1 MSNILILIMLPLIS
15 FGAQEKD
22 CQHSATSLN
31 CVQYIR
37 NYDGDTIT
45 FNIKNVHP
53 IIGKKI
59 SVRLNGIDTPEVK
72 TKDRCEKEKA
82 RTARK
87 LVESLLKK
95 AKRIDLEN
103 IQRGK
108 YFRIVADVKFDGRD
122 LKSIL
127 LQQKLGYEYQG
138 GRKPAMDWC
147 TK

>member
-1 MSNILILIMLPLIS
+1 MLQLLFATFTLITTQAAESNT
-15 FGAQEKD
+15 
-22 CQHSATSLN
+22 CQHSDTKLS
-31 CVQYIR
+31 CVEYVR

-53 IIGKKI
+53 IIGKKV
-59 SVRLNGIDTPEVK
+59 SVRLNGIDTAEVR

-87 LVESLLKK
+87 LVTSLLKR

-122 LKSIL
+122 LKQVL
-127 LQQKLGYEYQG
+127 LKEKLGYEYQG
-138 GRKPAMDWC
+138 GRKPATDWC
-147 TK
+147 Q